1 MSLSTVLESDEVEVD
16 PMLGENPEET
26 TEETPQE
33 QVIETSGEDEDS
45 AAVDTGSE
53 IAESEPEEITDDWR
67 ELAHSYGMD
76 DATIDKFGT
85 RDALQNTLVAMDRQ
99 LAQGQQQHFQPEMQQ
114 PAQVQQALD
123 DLKLKLDDL
132 PDDDPARVGLELV
145 AKELNKVRQE
155 QQEFMR
161 FQEQQ
166 RIQEFERQL
175 EAEYDDVVDSM
186 DDAMFGKRASLS
198 LQRQFD
204 NRKEGYQT
212 FRLMLGRAYAN
223 GVSNVDRKTL
233 VERAI
238 NATFPERIVKKQ
250 QQQVTEAVLKRSSKR
265 TGAGSRGPKQEAEI
279 PLAESPEL
287 DSIYNRLLRGE

>member
-45 AAVDTGSE
+45 AVVDTGSE
-53 IAESEPEEITDDWR
+53 DAESEPEAITDDWR

-99 LAQGQQQHFQPEMQQ
+99 LAQGQQQQFQPEMQQ

-166 RIQEFERQL
+166 RAQEFERQL
-175 EAEYDDVVDSM
+175 EAEYDEVVDAM
-186 DDAMFGKRASLS
+186 NDAMFGKRASLS

-204 NRKEGYQT
+204 NRREGYQT

-223 GVSNVDRKTL
+223 GVSNVDRKAL
-233 VERAI
+233 AERAI

-279 PLAESPEL
+279 PLADSPEL
-287 DSIYNRLLRGE
+287 DAIYNRLLRGE